1 MLNLYFIDL
10 FIFWR
15 VQVMQLN
22 FKNIGNN
29 SCTTQGKIWNKCT
42 KKSLNPLKITGNSTF
57 IENIVKLNEKGE
69 KTEDPNVPLCSSSA
83 VVLRK
88 KWRNNMSRW
97 SILPFTQFYW
107 YSFCTRLSSSPQ
119 NWLGVINALFGL
131 FTPLHKNSRVGKTR

>member
-29 SCTTQGKIWNKCT
+29 SCTTQGKIWNKYT

-57 IENIVKLNEKGE
+57 IDNIVKLNE
-69 KTEDPNVPLCSSSA
+69 LC
-83 VVLRK
+83 VL
-88 KWRNNMSRW
+88 
-97 SILPFTQFYW
+97 P
-107 YSFCTRLSSSPQ
+107 
-119 NWLGVINALFGL
+119 
-131 FTPLHKNSRVGKTR
+131 